1 MTIQTYAQLSTAV
14 TNWLHRSDMSS
25 IVGDLISL
33 GEARINSTMRVRAM
47 ETSLSVAISSGVAA
61 VPSDYVELK
70 HAYLTTTPYQTL
82 ERKTAEWIYR
92 TYPTRSSSGK
102 PKFIAREGSNFIFGP
117 YADSSYTINGIYY
130 ARPVALSSAT
140 NALFTSYPS
149 LYLFAAL
156 AEAAP
161 FLKDDKRTPLWEAK
175 FTSLAE
181 MVQLEDKVEQR
192 SGSPLMVVAG

>member
-1 MTIQTYAQLSTAV
+1 MAIETYAQLSTAV

-33 GEARINSTMRVRAM
+33 GEARINANMRVRAM
-47 ETSLSVAISSGVAA
+47 ETSLSIAISSGVAA

-92 TYPTRSSSGK
+92 TYPTRSSSGR

-140 NALFTSYPS
+140 NALFTAYPS

-175 FTSLAE
+175 FNSLSE
-181 MVQLEDKVEQR
+181 MVQLEDKGEQR

>member
-14 TNWLHRSDMSS
+14 SSWLHRADMGSV
-25 IVGDLISL
+25 VGDLISL
-33 GEARINSTMRVRAM
+33 GEARVNATMRVRAM
-47 ETSLSVAISSGVAA
+47 ETALSVSISSGVAA
-61 VPSDYVELK
+61 VPSNYVELK
-70 HAYLTTTPYQTL
+70 HSYLTTSPYQTL

-92 TYPTRSSSGK
+92 TYPDRSSSGR

-117 YADSSYTINGIYY
+117 FADSSYTINGIYY

-140 NALFTSYPS
+140 NTLFTTYPN

-175 FTSLAE
+175 FTNIAE
-181 MVQLEDKVEQR
+181 MIQLEDKVEQR